1 MRTTVSLDP
10 DIVAAL
16 ERIRRDEGIGLS
28 EALNR
33 MARRS
38 LAAAPGPA
46 VFELRMVDLGLSID
60 LTNIGDVLDLLDQ
73 NED

>member
-10 DIVAAL
+10 DIAAEL
-16 ERIRRDEGIGLS
+16 DRIRRAEGIGLS

-38 LAAAPGPA
+38 LAATPGPA
-46 VFELRMVDLGLSID
+46 RFQLRTVDLGLSVD
-60 LTNIGDVLDLLDQ
+60 VTNIGDVLDLLDQ